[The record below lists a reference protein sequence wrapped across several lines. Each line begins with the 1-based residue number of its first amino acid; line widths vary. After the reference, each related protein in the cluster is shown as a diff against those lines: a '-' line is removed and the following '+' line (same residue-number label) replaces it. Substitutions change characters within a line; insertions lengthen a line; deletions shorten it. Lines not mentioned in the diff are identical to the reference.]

1 MVTKSFGYR
10 PSLRDWYNLFS
21 KKKKMDRTLYM
32 VMLIESLDIDTLL
45 GIGLIWF
52 FSKGKKKLV
61 S

>member
-1 MVTKSFGYR
+1 
-10 PSLRDWYNLFS
+10 
-21 KKKKMDRTLYM
+21 M